1 MVLKTVLSLL
11 WARLLPIGNTPR
23 GIAIAWRQYALLSGL
38 GYCLSAIRLAA
49 SLLPSGNTRCSL
61 G

>member
-11 WARLLPIGNTPR
+11 WARLLPSGNTPR